1 MHALG
6 KAGGEN
12 TEETVAGSVAGG
24 VCAIHLLPMAG
35 GGQLAEE
42 GRGLARIAVAGQ
54 VIGPEGVDG
63 DENDG
68 ARVEGKP
75 RWVVASGEEIGGDFI
90 WRNLASH

>member
-1 MHALG
+1 MPSG
-6 KAGGEN
+6 R
-12 TEETVAGSVAGG
+12 
-24 VCAIHLLPMAG
+24 
-35 GGQLAEE
+35 QLAEE
-42 GRGLARIAVAGQ
+42 GRGLASISVAGQ